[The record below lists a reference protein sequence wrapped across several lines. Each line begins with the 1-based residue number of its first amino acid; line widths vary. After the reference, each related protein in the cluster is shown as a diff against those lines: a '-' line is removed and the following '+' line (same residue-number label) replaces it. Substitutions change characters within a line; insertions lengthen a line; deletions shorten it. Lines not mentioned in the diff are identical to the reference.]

1 MGDPS
6 LAVRRYFLSQMSN
19 DASWKEMP
27 STSLGCIL
35 TTVFMG
41 IGELPSNY
49 RAKTMSRGAGPD
61 WIKEADWSQ
70 LTGTSRTFGHTTY
83 CVRTCR
89 VRLILSIV
97 KTFFQRFFPK
107 KI

>member
-19 DASWKEMP
+19 DASWKEIP

-49 RAKTMSRGAGPD
+49 RAKTYESRRRSRLD
-61 WIKEADWSQ
+61 KQADWSQ
-70 LTGTSRTFGHTTY
+70 LTNFWTHN
-83 CVRTCR
+83 
-89 VRLILSIV
+89 ILCPDLKG
-97 KTFFQRFFPK
+97 KTEPKHRQDFFSLFVS
-107 KI
+107 